1 MATVERQ
8 EDGPEGRGD
17 LRDRIHGVGLEVER
31 VRTEMA
37 EMETKLMEKM
47 GDLEAKLSDRID
59 GVEKNPAG
67 LAGVRGIAHRGDDC
81 PGGGARLMSSPTGE
95 IPDQGLF

>member
-59 GVEKNPAG
+59 GVEKTLRG
-67 LAGVRGIAHRGDDC
+67 WLVYGVSLIGVMIALVEVLG
-81 PGGGARLMSSPTGE
+81 
-95 IPDQGLF
+95 